1 MNAKTATDEAS
12 AATDGYADVEH
23 RLTCAIGVL
32 AAVQHDE
39 GIDHEDAIEELRQ
52 ARNAV
57 DELRKR
63 RDEDREQ
70 LRRAHEYLDG
80 HWDKAAE
87 DVTRMPREEI
97 VLEINGL
104 L

>member
-70 LRRAHEYLDG
+70 LRRP
-80 HWDKAAE
+80 WDKAAE